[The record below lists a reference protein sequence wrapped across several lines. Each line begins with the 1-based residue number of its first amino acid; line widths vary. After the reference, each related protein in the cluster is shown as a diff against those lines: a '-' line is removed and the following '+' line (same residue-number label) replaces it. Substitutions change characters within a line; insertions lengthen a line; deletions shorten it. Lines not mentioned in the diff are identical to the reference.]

1 MAINNAMLCRG
12 GRTVDGGRVQA
23 QKHSSGGHR
32 PEGWGEKQKGSS
44 ISLSR
49 HIFSV
54 NGTKSCSK
62 NLHFQHSPPRQ

>member
-1 MAINNAMLCRG
+1 M
-12 GRTVDGGRVQA
+12 QA

-32 PEGWGEKQKGSS
+32 SEGWGEKQKGSS

-54 NGTKSCSK
+54 NGTKSYVARTYISSTLLPA
-62 NLHFQHSPPRQ
+62 NEFYG